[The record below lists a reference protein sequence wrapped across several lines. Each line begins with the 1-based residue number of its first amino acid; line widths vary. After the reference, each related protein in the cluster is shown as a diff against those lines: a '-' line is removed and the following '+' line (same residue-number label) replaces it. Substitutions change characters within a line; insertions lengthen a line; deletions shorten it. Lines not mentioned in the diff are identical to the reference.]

1 MATYYV
7 WSGAAGLNNGTS
19 WTDAY
24 VAFGSAVTAATLSG
38 DLIKVHVGHTE
49 NLGAATTYN
58 FANNVA
64 AICVNK
70 DAADAISE
78 MDGTTN
84 YIGHSTT
91 AYTITFGG
99 GYNVFLHGLAFNIGG
114 STNNQMNFAS
124 TDGAN
129 HVFSKCRLWLNT
141 GGNTFFQ
148 FGAAVNAGNAYLEF
162 DGCDFKFGATSQT
175 IRPRTTAWRING
187 GQINTTGSS
196 PTTLFLEA
204 QNLTDVCVVT
214 GCDLSHA
221 TGTLVGN
228 NTTRSITF
236 TFINCKLA
244 SGVTVLAAQT
254 PANLG
259 SAEVFL
265 YNCAS
270 GDTHYQ
276 FANYNA
282 FGETVVSTAIYAN
295 DGAGYDIAGSK
306 YSWKIT
312 TSASCSYYT
321 PYVSPWIHKYNET
334 VTAITPYLEILRD
347 GSTVAYQDDEVWAE
361 FSYQGTTGF
370 PLGTFVNDR
379 MALLGTPANQA
390 AGAAT
395 WTGGTTPWSGKL
407 APNATITPAEI
418 GNLSA
423 RICVGAPS
431 ITVYVDPQIRV

>member
-7 WSGAAGLNNGTS
+7 WSGAAGANNGTS

-38 DLIKVHVGHTE
+38 DVIKVHVGHTE
-49 NLGAATTYN
+49 SLGAATTYN

-84 YIGHSTT
+84 YIGHASTT
-91 AYTITFGG
+91 YTITFGG
-99 GYNVFLHGLAFNIGG
+99 AYNVFVHGVAFKIGG
-114 STNNQMNFAS
+114 SAGNQMNFAN

-129 HVFSKCRLWLNT
+129 HIFSKCRLWLNT
-141 GGNTFFQ
+141 GGGSFFQ
-148 FGAAVNAGNAYLEF
+148 FGAAGNAGNAYLQF
-162 DGCDFKFGATSQT
+162 DGCDFRFGATTQN
-175 IRPRTTAWRING
+175 IRSRTTAWRING
-187 GQINTTGSS
+187 GQINTAGSS
-196 PTTLFLEA
+196 PTTLFAEA
-204 QNLTDVCVVT
+204 QNLTDVCTVT

-254 PANLG
+254 TANLG
-259 SAEVFL
+259 SAEVHL

-276 FANYNA
+276 FGNYNA

-295 DGAGYDIAGSK
+295 DGAEYDVAANK

-321 PYVSPWIHKYNET
+321 PYVSP
-334 VTAITPYLEILRD
+334 
-347 GSTVAYQDDEVWAE
+347 
-361 FSYQGTTGF
+361 
-370 PLGTFVNDR
+370 
-379 MALLGTPANQA
+379 
-390 AGAAT
+390 
-395 WTGGTTPWSGKL
+395 
-407 APNATITPAEI
+407 
-418 GNLSA
+418 
-423 RICVGAPS
+423 
-431 ITVYVDPQIRV
+431 